1 MVGWAAL
8 ADVLDDD
15 ETREAL
21 AGTVDQMLV
30 DAAGINS
37 DTHLH
42 DRVILVASLAF
53 TTGAINRYVTWKT
66 VAVEGVGV
74 EDFIVAASVALR
86 LVAILNLHCW
96 FAVQA
101 ALEAEGCY
109 YKE

>member
-53 TTGAINRYVTWKT
+53 TTGAINRYVTWKA
-66 VAVEGVGV
+66 VAVESVGV

-96 FAVQA
+96 FAVKA